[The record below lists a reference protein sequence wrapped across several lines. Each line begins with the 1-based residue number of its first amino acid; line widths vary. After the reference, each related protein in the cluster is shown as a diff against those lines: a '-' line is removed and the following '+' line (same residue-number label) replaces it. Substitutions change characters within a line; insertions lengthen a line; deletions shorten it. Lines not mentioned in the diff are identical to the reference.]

1 MSKSDAN
8 CAPEDFATRIHYIGK
23 GGRPSL
29 QDNQPPFSL
38 YCHEP
43 YSTRVDIIRFLIV
56 LLHLIKT
63 NSRYRGLQKNA
74 DRQFVLSGFA
84 ETYGT
89 ACLRERAWN
98 GKQKENGLTNAA
110 CGHYNVLR
118 QMNSRCIC
126 AVRRGALP
134 HGRVMGM
141 RMRFPGYPSN
151 READERSKAIAQ
163 ARRRQVG

>member
-1 MSKSDAN
+1 MQDAIEPPWL
-8 CAPEDFATRIHYIGK
+8 CAEIAQRFAEPIHSFIQGRKYLFPKTSERYFLPNLFYRVHSRRIWRI
-23 GGRPSL
+23 
-29 QDNQPPFSL
+29 
-38 YCHEP
+38 
-43 YSTRVDIIRFLIV
+43 
-56 LLHLIKT
+56 
-63 NSRYRGLQKNA
+63 
-74 DRQFVLSGFA
+74 SGFA
-84 ETYGT
+84 EICGT
-89 ACLRERAWN
+89 DGLRERARN
-98 GKQKENGLTNAA
+98 GKRKENGLTNAA

>member
-1 MSKSDAN
+1 MRDSE
-8 CAPEDFATRIHYIGK
+8 PENTVYHEGSISISREKVTIEE
-23 GGRPSL
+23 RP
-29 QDNQPPFSL
+29 
-38 YCHEP
+38 
-43 YSTRVDIIRFLIV
+43 
-56 LLHLIKT
+56 
-63 NSRYRGLQKNA
+63 
-74 DRQFVLSGFA
+74 
-84 ETYGT
+84 
-89 ACLRERAWN
+89 ACLRERARN

-126 AVRRGALP
+126 AVRRGALS

>member
-1 MSKSDAN
+1 MADRM
-8 CAPEDFATRIHYIGK
+8 APEWAISAK
-23 GGRPSL
+23 
-29 QDNQPPFSL
+29 
-38 YCHEP
+38 
-43 YSTRVDIIRFLIV
+43 
-56 LLHLIKT
+56 
-63 NSRYRGLQKNA
+63 A
-74 DRQFVLSGFA
+74 A
-84 ETYGT
+84 EN
-89 ACLRERAWN
+89 R
-98 GKQKENGLTNAA
+98 LTNAA
-110 CGHYNVLR
+110 CGHYNVFR